1 MAVRGLQICQA
12 VTTLWQLCAEYELVL
27 LIPPLAF
34 RVSPHNGLVI
44 LLSLGLLTSRVF
56 HHSPPTMVSKSPVA
70 AAEVWAN
77 QKNRTLN
84 RRQIESLISAGHS
97 IVIVDDKVLKVDS
110 WLPFHPGGD
119 KAIQHMVG
127 RDATDEVHRYVYT
140 L

>member
-1 MAVRGLQICQA
+1 
-12 VTTLWQLCAEYELVL
+12 
-27 LIPPLAF
+27 
-34 RVSPHNGLVI
+34 
-44 LLSLGLLTSRVF
+44 
-56 HHSPPTMVSKSPVA
+56 MVSKSPVA
-70 AAEVWAN
+70 AAEVRAN
-77 QKNRTLN
+77 QKNRILS
-84 RRQIESLISAGHS
+84 RRQIESLITAGHS

>member
-1 MAVRGLQICQA
+1 
-12 VTTLWQLCAEYELVL
+12 
-27 LIPPLAF
+27 
-34 RVSPHNGLVI
+34 
-44 LLSLGLLTSRVF
+44 
-56 HHSPPTMVSKSPVA
+56 MVSKSPVA
-70 AAEVWAN
+70 AAQVRAN
-77 QKNRTLN
+77 QKNRILN
-84 RRQIESLISAGHS
+84 RRQIESLIAVGHS

>member
-1 MAVRGLQICQA
+1 
-12 VTTLWQLCAEYELVL
+12 
-27 LIPPLAF
+27 
-34 RVSPHNGLVI
+34 
-44 LLSLGLLTSRVF
+44 
-56 HHSPPTMVSKSPVA
+56 MVSKSPVA
-70 AAEVWAN
+70 AAEVRAN
-77 QKNRTLN
+77 QKNRILN
-84 RRQIESLISAGHS
+84 RRQIESLIAAGHS

>member
-1 MAVRGLQICQA
+1 
-12 VTTLWQLCAEYELVL
+12 
-27 LIPPLAF
+27 
-34 RVSPHNGLVI
+34 
-44 LLSLGLLTSRVF
+44 
-56 HHSPPTMVSKSPVA
+56 MVSKSRVA
-70 AAEVWAN
+70 PAEVRAN
-77 QKNRTLN
+77 QKNRILS
-84 RRQIESLISAGHS
+84 RRQIESLIAAGHS

>member
-1 MAVRGLQICQA
+1 
-12 VTTLWQLCAEYELVL
+12 
-27 LIPPLAF
+27 
-34 RVSPHNGLVI
+34 
-44 LLSLGLLTSRVF
+44 
-56 HHSPPTMVSKSPVA
+56 MVSKSPVA
-70 AAEVWAN
+70 AAEVRAN
-77 QKNRTLN
+77 QKNRILS
-84 RRQIESLISAGHS
+84 RRQIESLIAAGHS